1 MGCVCTCAYI
11 RTFEWSTL
19 SRERGGALF
28 VSHSLDIFNAS
39 NTLNTPRSLVN
50 LQQDVALF
58 KEGLPANDAIKLMA
72 EDGDNSALLVSLRQD
87 LFLKCYR

>member
-1 MGCVCTCAYI
+1 MHTYAYVRLDDSFA
-11 RTFEWSTL
+11 RT
-19 SRERGGALF
+19 GGGRSLCL
-28 VSHSLDIFNAS
+28 SLDIFNITQRQHT
-39 NTLNTPRSLVN
+39 TLNTPRSLVN

-87 LFLKCYR
+87 LFLKYDR